1 MKILNRLVACF
12 AMALL
17 ASTAINAVAQTSSGN
32 PIKLRIGFQKS
43 STLIAIL
50 KARGTLEKAV
60 EPLNVRIEWSEF
72 ASGLPLTE
80 ALNADAVDI
89 SADVADTVPVF
100 AQAANANFVYVAQET
115 PSPSAQAVIVHR
127 DAPIHSLAD
136 LKGKRIAVTKAA
148 GVHYLLLAALAR
160 AKLTPADVKISYLAP
175 ADARAAFER
184 NDVDAW
190 FAWDPYVASVELD
203 PGARVLIRGDGLA
216 SYQRYYLASAP
227 FAQKYPQIVDIVF
240 KQLVEAGVWTKAH
253 PQDAAKI
260 LAPVWGLD
268 QATVERA
275 NSRRTYAVRAVVAK
289 NFGEQQAISDS
300 FYQAKLLPKPVDTAS
315 ALVWDFASR
324 KAVAAST
331 ASSANTVAAE
341 GVAKQP

>member
-1 MKILNRLVACF
+1 MKIFTRLAACLTL
-12 AMALL
+12 AVTALS
-17 ASTAINAVAQTSSGN
+17 AVSAVAQTPSGD
-32 PIKLRIGFQKS
+32 PVKLRIGFQKS

-50 KARGTLEKAV
+50 KARGTLERAV
-60 EPLNVRIEWSEF
+60 APLNVRIEWGEF
-72 ASGLPLTE
+72 ASGLLLTE
-80 ALNADAVDI
+80 ALNAGAVDF

-127 DAPIHSLAD
+127 DAPIHTLAD

-148 GVHYLLLAALAR
+148 GSHYLLLAALAS
-160 AKLTPADVKISYLAP
+160 AKLSPADVKISYLAP

-190 FAWDPYVASVELD
+190 FAWDPYVASVEQD
-203 PGARVLIRGDGLA
+203 PGARILIRGDGLA
-216 SYQRYYLASAP
+216 SYQRYYLASRP
-227 FAQKYPQIVDIVF
+227 FAQTHPQIIDIVF

-253 PQDAAKI
+253 PQEAAKI

-275 NSRRTYAVRAVVAK
+275 NTRRTYAVRAVVAK
-289 NFGEQQAISDS
+289 NFSEQQAIADT

-315 ALVWDFASR
+315 ALVWDFAGR
-324 KAVAAST
+324 KAVAADVAT
-331 ASSANTVAAE
+331 ASLTAT
-341 GVAKQP
+341 QP